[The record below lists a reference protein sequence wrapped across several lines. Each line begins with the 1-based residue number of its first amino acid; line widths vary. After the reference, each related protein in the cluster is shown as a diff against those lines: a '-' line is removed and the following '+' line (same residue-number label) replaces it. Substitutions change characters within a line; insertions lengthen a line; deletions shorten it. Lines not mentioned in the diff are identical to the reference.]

1 MLNICFITAVAV
13 LCVIGIYSTVKEI
26 VSIFSKNNTHSAVI
40 LEVYNDVNK
49 AEQYVR
55 SVLSANPE
63 SEIYILDKSQNSEIG
78 KILNIL
84 SQENDRIH
92 IETAPEK

>member
-1 MLNICFITAVAV
+1 MLNVCFITVISV
-13 LCVIGIYSTVKEI
+13 LCVIGIYSTIKEI
-26 VSIFSKNNTHSAVI
+26 VSVFTKSNTHSTII

-55 SVLSANPE
+55 SALSANPE
-63 SEIYILDKSQNSEIG
+63 SEIYILDKSHNSEIR

-84 SQENDRIH
+84 YQENNRIH

>member
-1 MLNICFITAVAV
+1 MLNICFITAVIM

-26 VSIFSKNNTHSAVI
+26 VSIFTKNNTHSTII

-55 SVLSANPE
+55 KVLSANPE
-63 SEIYILDKSQNSEIG
+63 SEIYILDKSQNIEIG